1 MSIQAAILRNR
12 RRQAELRTARRL
24 IHNIRLNWFDYEDAG
39 KAAKADRIIMRL
51 QKRLEPKP

>member
-1 MSIQAAILRNR
+1 MSIQAAIEKNR

-39 KAAKADRIIMRL
+39 KAEKADRIIKRL
-51 QKRLEPKP
+51 QKRLAPK

>member
-1 MSIQAAILRNR
+1 MSIQAAIEKNR

-39 KAAKADRIIMRL
+39 KAEQADRIIKRL
-51 QKRLEPKP
+51 QKRLAPK